1 MELPDRISTAI
12 ADKRNSSNAGEQ
24 PNTPEAPKPV
34 ETPVTEKKPEE
45 KPVATPEP
53 KKDEAPKPKPGQSIA
68 QIAETT
74 TIGDDDDDDDDP
86 DDETPTGEKKSNGRG
101 SIFSEFKTVRRELK
115 NVKRDNASMAE
126 MIAEIPKLVAKI
138 EELTEGLKPSQKI
151 DKLEEFAEKNDLDP
165 ASLKELASI
174 LGETLVPKTTPK
186 AKDDEP
192 EKKPENKKTVDA
204 EMQLRKVELAI
215 ENEYDDYIDSFP
227 QAKGKL
233 NLKAI
238 KQYIL
243 SDKENLT
250 KSFSDIVDAIYPGL
264 LTNKAGTDGGS
275 SNQTVIEDDEKVDWK
290 DPKIQERMK
299 TDEKLRTRYK
309 VEFKEKAK
317 NIFKS

>member
-24 PNTPEAPKPV
+24 PKTPEEPKPV
-34 ETPVTEKKPEE
+34 ETPVVEKPEE
-45 KPVATPEP
+45 KKVTTPEP

-68 QIAETT
+68 QIADTT
-74 TIGDDDDDDDDP
+74 TISDDDDDDDDS
-86 DDETPTGEKKSNGRG
+86 DDDDTPNGDKKSHGRG
-101 SIFSEFKTVRRELK
+101 SIFSEFKNMRKELK
-115 NVKRDNASMAE
+115 TVKKDNASMAE
-126 MIAEIPKLVAKI
+126 MIAEIPNLVSKI
-138 EELTEGLKPSQKI
+138 EELMKGVKPSEIK
-151 DKLEEFAEKNDLDP
+151 DELDEFAEENGLDP
-165 ASLKELASI
+165 AGLKQLASI
-174 LGETLVPKTTPK
+174 LEKKLSGKITPK

-192 EKKPENKKTVDA
+192 VKKPENKKTVDA

-215 ENEYDDYIDSFP
+215 ESEYDDYIDSFP

-250 KSFSDIVDAIYPGL
+250 KSFSEIVDSIYPGL

-275 SNQTVIEDDEKVDWK
+275 SNQTTIEDDEKVDWK
-290 DPKIQERMK
+290 DPAIQERMK
-299 TDEKLRTRYK
+299 KDEKLRTRYK
-309 VEFKEKAK
+309 TEFREKAK
-317 NIFKS
+317 AIFKS